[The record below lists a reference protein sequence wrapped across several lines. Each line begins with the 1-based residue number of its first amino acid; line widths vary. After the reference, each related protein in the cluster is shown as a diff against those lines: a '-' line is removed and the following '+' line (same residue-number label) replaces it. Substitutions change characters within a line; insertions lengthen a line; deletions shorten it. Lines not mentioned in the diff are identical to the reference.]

1 MTPRDHAQA
10 LQQYHQKELDLLVKS
25 ATTIWVKED
34 DVLNMEDS
42 KTTKLKV
49 NSNDT
54 IDMVKTKIRDQT
66 GMEVHRQRFIVVDDD
81 ELFEEIICLHNPWG
95 SLGLSSSGEEEEEE
109 DMDAVVA
116 ETLAAEGLSRYA
128 GAFKGIQARNL
139 PDLTAEDLA
148 ELGLSPAEAT
158 NFLARLTAHAEE
170 EGRRG
175 GGGFIRWMMMSSTF
189 CGS

>member
-1 MTPRDHAQA
+1 LTPRDHAQA

-34 DVLNMEDS
+34 VVDNMDDS

-81 ELFEEIICLHNPWG
+81 ELFEEIIGW
-95 SLGLSSSGEEEEEE
+95 S
-109 DMDAVVA
+109 
-116 ETLAAEGLSRYA
+116 
-128 GAFKGIQARNL
+128 
-139 PDLTAEDLA
+139 
-148 ELGLSPAEAT
+148 
-158 NFLARLTAHAEE
+158 
-170 EGRRG
+170 
-175 GGGFIRWMMMSSTF
+175 
-189 CGS
+189 

>member
-34 DVLNMEDS
+34 DVDAMDDS

-95 SLGLSSSGEEEEEE
+95 SLELEEEEEE
-109 DMDAVVA
+109 
-116 ETLAAEGLSRYA
+116 
-128 GAFKGIQARNL
+128 
-139 PDLTAEDLA
+139 
-148 ELGLSPAEAT
+148 
-158 NFLARLTAHAEE
+158 
-170 EGRRG
+170 
-175 GGGFIRWMMMSSTF
+175 
-189 CGS
+189 

>member
-34 DVLNMEDS
+34 VVDNMDDS

-81 ELFEEIICLHNPWG
+81 ELFEEIIGW
-95 SLGLSSSGEEEEEE
+95 S
-109 DMDAVVA
+109 
-116 ETLAAEGLSRYA
+116 
-128 GAFKGIQARNL
+128 
-139 PDLTAEDLA
+139 
-148 ELGLSPAEAT
+148 
-158 NFLARLTAHAEE
+158 
-170 EGRRG
+170 
-175 GGGFIRWMMMSSTF
+175 
-189 CGS
+189 

>member
-1 MTPRDHAQA
+1 LTPRDHAQA

-34 DVLNMEDS
+34 VVDNMDDS

-81 ELFEEIICLHNPWG
+81 ELFEVIIGW
-95 SLGLSSSGEEEEEE
+95 S
-109 DMDAVVA
+109 
-116 ETLAAEGLSRYA
+116 
-128 GAFKGIQARNL
+128 
-139 PDLTAEDLA
+139 
-148 ELGLSPAEAT
+148 
-158 NFLARLTAHAEE
+158 
-170 EGRRG
+170 
-175 GGGFIRWMMMSSTF
+175 
-189 CGS
+189 

>member
-34 DVLNMEDS
+34 VVDNMDDS

-66 GMEVHRQRFIVVDDD
+66 GMEVHRQRFIVVDDG
-81 ELFEEIICLHNPWG
+81 ELFEEIIGW
-95 SLGLSSSGEEEEEE
+95 S
-109 DMDAVVA
+109 
-116 ETLAAEGLSRYA
+116 
-128 GAFKGIQARNL
+128 
-139 PDLTAEDLA
+139 
-148 ELGLSPAEAT
+148 
-158 NFLARLTAHAEE
+158 
-170 EGRRG
+170 
-175 GGGFIRWMMMSSTF
+175 
-189 CGS
+189 